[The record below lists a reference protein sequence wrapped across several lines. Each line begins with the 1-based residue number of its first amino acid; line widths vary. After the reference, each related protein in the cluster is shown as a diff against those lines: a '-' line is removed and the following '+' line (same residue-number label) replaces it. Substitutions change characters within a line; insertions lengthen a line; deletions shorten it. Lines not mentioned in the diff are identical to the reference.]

1 MMGSDGFSR
10 SPEPGMRE
18 EEGNNVE
25 VPRET
30 ILTLVILYRVLVY
43 PM

>member
-1 MMGSDGFSR
+1 MESERPSR
-10 SPEPGMRE
+10 SPEAALE
-18 EEGNNVE
+18 VEGGNVDL
-25 VPRET
+25 PRET